1 MAVLPQSTVQQ
12 LNERLFQ
19 AADANSAVRVVV
31 DYLAATCDFCMIMPT
46 GNSSAGYEAVV
57 AGEVTGA
64 GGLVEWLE
72 EFAVLH
78 GSTQIHR
85 LEPGQNPT
93 GKPAILVP
101 IGYDSALTG
110 RLFIVTNG
118 EHMDAILT
126 ATSLLAAHLHR
137 FQKHANAEELATLRQ
152 RSQRLASVNRITSVI
167 TAALAQDDVL
177 SLAVELLT
185 DLLEVDHC
193 GVFIFED
200 NEAVL
205 TMEYPEVGKGAP
217 LRILIEKSATLEMLI
232 HYQTAVI
239 VPDLTVAEDRFDSA
253 LHARSS
259 VSTALIAPLT
269 APHGVIGAI
278 SMERRDK
285 SRNFINDERDT
296 LLTIAGQIA
305 LARNNADLYQ
315 QAVSA
320 NRLKSEFL
328 ANISHELRTPLN
340 AIIGYSDML
349 LQGIYGHLNEQQTD
363 RLSRVYNSG
372 VHFLAMIDNL
382 LGLAR
387 IEAGRI
393 QMTIEPIPL
402 VELMTGILQ
411 DFMERANE
419 KGLSLTLHPTANS
432 QTVYALGDKEA
443 LSQIYH
449 NLLDNAL
456 KFTREG
462 GIAIQVDR
470 LQVENGRFSAD
481 HFVPPF
487 ALEDGAWAVVSIRDT
502 GIGIRPEHQAIIFEE
517 FRQGD
522 GSTVREYGGSG
533 LGLALARRMLD
544 LMHGY
549 IWLESIEASGS
560 TFTTLLPLVRP
571 PDAGNT

>member
-1 MAVLPQSTVQQ
+1 MAILPQSAVQQ

-19 AADANSAVRVVV
+19 AADANSAVQVIV
-31 DYLAATCDFCMIMPT
+31 DYLAAVYGFCMIVPT
-46 GNSSAGYEAVV
+46 AHSSAGYEAIAAGDDV
-57 AGEVTGA
+57 AA
-64 GGLVEWLE
+64 DGLIEWIAEFTVE
-72 EFAVLH
+72 H
-78 GSTQIHR
+78 GPNQSHK
-85 LEPGQNPT
+85 LDPDQNPT
-93 GKPAILVP
+93 GKPAVLIP
-101 IGYDSALTG
+101 IGYNSVPSG
-110 RLFIVTNG
+110 RLFVVTG
-118 EHMDAILT
+118 GDELDTALT
-126 ATSLLAAHLHR
+126 TAALLAAHLNR
-137 FQKHANAEELATLRQ
+137 FEKHVDTEELEILRQ

-200 NEAVL
+200 DQAVL
-205 TMEYPEVGKGAP
+205 TMEYPEVDKGAT
-217 LRILIEKSATLEMLI
+217 LRIPLENSATLAMLV

-239 VPDLTVAEDRFDSA
+239 VPDLTVAEDRFDTA

-259 VSTALIAPLT
+259 VHTALIAPLT

-278 SMERRDK
+278 SIERRDK
-285 SRNFINDERDT
+285 NHSFINDERDT

-349 LQGIYGHLNEQQTD
+349 LQGIYGNLNDQQID

-372 VHFLAMIDNL
+372 IQFLAMIDNL

-393 QMTIEPIPL
+393 KMTIAPIPL
-402 VELMTGILQ
+402 VEMLTSILQ
-411 DFMERANE
+411 EFTERANE
-419 KGLSLTLHPTANS
+419 KGLSLALHHAAGSETI
-432 QTVYALGDKEA
+432 YALGDKEA

-462 GIAIQVDR
+462 GIAIQIDQLEV
-470 LQVENGRFSAD
+470 QNGQFSATD
-481 HFVPPF
+481 LVSPF

-502 GIGIRPEHQAIIFEE
+502 GIGIRPEHQAIVFEE

-544 LMHGY
+544 LMGGY
-549 IWLESIEASGS
+549 IWLESVEASGS
-560 TFTTLLPLVRP
+560 TFTTLLPLVQP
-571 PDAGNT
+571 PFAMDA